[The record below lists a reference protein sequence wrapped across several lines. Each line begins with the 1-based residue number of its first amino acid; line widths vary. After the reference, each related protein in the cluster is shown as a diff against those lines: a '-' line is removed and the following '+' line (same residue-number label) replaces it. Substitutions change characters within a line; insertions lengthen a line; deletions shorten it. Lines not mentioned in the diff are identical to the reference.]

1 MPGNGGPAAASP
13 ARLATLSGE
22 SPLMDPLSVVL
33 RWAHVLAAITALGG
47 LIFARFAF
55 VPAAE
60 DLGEETADRLH
71 AGVRRR
77 WFPWVTGAIA
87 LLLASGLTNYIL
99 MIRRV
104 KDAPELWGGD
114 WMRQTGYHGLF
125 GVKFLLAMIVFY
137 LASGLVGRGAGTQ
150 WIRNARRQWLS
161 VTVGLGVA
169 IVLISGWMRQLHTGA
184 NTLPD
189 PVREYAKTYLKDI
202 EAVNE
207 GGGRD
212 PDDEGRPRGGRPDRP
227 AGEPA
232 TVAPSQETPDGQ
244 ETEEAD
250 GGAAAEDREAA
261 AAAGGSQEAAR

>member
-1 MPGNGGPAAASP
+1 
-13 ARLATLSGE
+13 
-22 SPLMDPLSVVL
+22 MDPLSVLL

-137 LASGLVGRGAGTQ
+137 LASGLVGRGASTQ

-189 PVREYAKTYLKDI
+189 PVREYAKTYLQDI
-202 EAVNE
+202 EAANE
-207 GGGRD
+207 AGGRD
-212 PDDEGRPRGGRPDRP
+212 PDDDSPRGGRPAGERP
-227 AGEPA
+227 AAAVPPA
-232 TVAPSQETPDGQ
+232 SEETPDGQ
-244 ETEEAD
+244 EAKEAD
-250 GGAAAEDREAA
+250 GGAAAEDLEAPA
-261 AAAGGSQEAAR
+261 TAGGSEEAA

>member
-1 MPGNGGPAAASP
+1 
-13 ARLATLSGE
+13 
-22 SPLMDPLSVVL
+22 MDPLSLLL

-47 LIFARFAF
+47 LLFVRFAF
-55 VPAAE
+55 VPTVDE
-60 DLGEETADRLH
+60 LGKETADRLH

-77 WFPWVTGAIA
+77 WLPWVIGAIT

-137 LASGLVGRGAGTQ
+137 LASGLVGRGASTQ
-150 WIRNARRQWLS
+150 WIRNARKQWLS
-161 VTVGLGVA
+161 VTIGLGLA

-184 NTLPD
+184 NDLPD
-189 PVREYAKTYLKDI
+189 PVRVYARTYLDDI
-202 EAVNE
+202 EAANAS
-207 GGGRD
+207 GGRD
-212 PDDEGRPRGGRPDRP
+212 DEDAPRGGSRPIR
-227 AGEPA
+227 AGSD
-232 TVAPSQETPDGQ
+232 TAPLAPPSAPQEKPDGQ

-250 GGAAAEDREAA
+250 GGAAPEDREAA
-261 AAAGGSQEAAR
+261 AASGGSEAAAR

>member
-1 MPGNGGPAAASP
+1 
-13 ARLATLSGE
+13 
-22 SPLMDPLSVVL
+22 MDPLSLLL

-47 LIFARFAF
+47 LLFVRFAF
-55 VPAAE
+55 VPTVDE
-60 DLGEETADRLH
+60 LGKETADRLH

-77 WFPWVTGAIA
+77 WLPWVIGAIT

-137 LASGLVGRGAGTQ
+137 LASGLVGRGASTQ
-150 WIRNARRQWLS
+150 WIRNARKQWLS
-161 VTVGLGVA
+161 VTIGLGLA

-184 NTLPD
+184 NDLPD
-189 PVREYAKTYLKDI
+189 PVRVYARTYLDDI
-202 EAVNE
+202 EAANAS
-207 GGGRD
+207 GGRD
-212 PDDEGRPRGGRPDRP
+212 DEDAPRGGSRPIR
-227 AGEPA
+227 AGSD
-232 TVAPSQETPDGQ
+232 TAPLAPPSAHQEKPDGQ

-250 GGAAAEDREAA
+250 GGAAPEDREAA
-261 AAAGGSQEAAR
+261 AASGGSEAAAR

>member
-1 MPGNGGPAAASP
+1 
-13 ARLATLSGE
+13 
-22 SPLMDPLSVVL
+22 MDPLSVVL

-47 LIFARFAF
+47 FLFARFALL
-55 VPAAE
+55 PAAE
-60 DLGEETADRLH
+60 DLGKETADRLH
-71 AGVRRR
+71 AGIRRR
-77 WFPWVTGAIA
+77 WLPWVIGAIT
-87 LLLASGLTNYIL
+87 LLLASGLTNYVL

-161 VTVGLGVA
+161 VAVGLGVA

-184 NTLPD
+184 NTMPD
-189 PVREYAKTYLKDI
+189 PVREYAKTYLQDI
-202 EAVNE
+202 EAANAT
-207 GGGRD
+207 GGRD
-212 PDDEGRPRGGRPDRP
+212 PDDDGPRGGRSSGPP
-227 AGEPA
+227 AA
-232 TVAPSQETPDGQ
+232 AAPSSEEKPDGQ
-244 ETEEAD
+244 EAKEAD

-261 AAAGGSQEAAR
+261 AAAGRGEEAAR

>member
-1 MPGNGGPAAASP
+1 
-13 ARLATLSGE
+13 
-22 SPLMDPLSVVL
+22 MDPLSVLL
-33 RWAHVLAAITALGG
+33 RWAHILAAITALGG

-77 WFPWVTGAIA
+77 WLPWVIGAIT

-137 LASGLVGRGAGTQ
+137 LASGLVGRGASTQ

-189 PVREYAKTYLKDI
+189 PVREYAKTYLQDI
-202 EAVNE
+202 EAANE
-207 GGGRD
+207 AGGRD
-212 PDDEGRPRGGRPDRP
+212 PDDDSPRGGRPAGERP
-227 AGEPA
+227 AAAVPPA
-232 TVAPSQETPDGQ
+232 SEENPDGQ
-244 ETEEAD
+244 EAKEAD
-250 GGAAAEDREAA
+250 GGAAAEDLEAPA
-261 AAAGGSQEAAR
+261 TAGGSQEAAR

>member
-1 MPGNGGPAAASP
+1 
-13 ARLATLSGE
+13 
-22 SPLMDPLSVVL
+22 MDPLAVLL

-60 DLGEETADRLH
+60 DLGEEAADRLH

-87 LLLASGLTNYIL
+87 LLLASGLTNYVL

-184 NTLPD
+184 NDLPD
-189 PVREYAKTYLKDI
+189 PVREYAKTYLQDI

-212 PDDEGRPRGGRPDRP
+212 PDDEAGSRRGRPSGPP
-227 AGEPA
+227 AA
-232 TVAPSQETPDGQ
+232 DAAPSSQEKPDGQ
-244 ETEEAD
+244 EAKEAD

-261 AAAGGSQEAAR
+261 ATAGGSEEAAR

>member
-1 MPGNGGPAAASP
+1 
-13 ARLATLSGE
+13 
-22 SPLMDPLSVVL
+22 MDPLSVVL

-47 LIFARFAF
+47 LLFARFAF

-60 DLGEETADRLH
+60 DLGEETAERLH
-71 AGVRRR
+71 EGVRRR
-77 WFPWVTGAIA
+77 WLPWVIGAIT
-87 LLLASGLTNYIL
+87 LLLASGLTNYVL
-99 MIRRV
+99 LIRRV
-104 KDAPELWGGD
+104 KEAPELWGAD

-184 NTLPD
+184 NDLPD
-189 PVREYAKTYLKDI
+189 PVRAYAKTYLQDI

-207 GGGRD
+207 GSGRN
-212 PDDEGRPRGGRPDRP
+212 PDDEQGSRGGRPP
-227 AGEPA
+227 AAPSDA
-232 TVAPSQETPDGQ
+232 PAPSQEKPDGQ
-244 ETEEAD
+244 ETKEAD

-261 AAAGGSQEAAR
+261 AAAGGSEEAAR

>member
-1 MPGNGGPAAASP
+1 
-13 ARLATLSGE
+13 
-22 SPLMDPLSVVL
+22 MDPLSVLL

-77 WFPWVTGAIA
+77 WLPWVIGAIT

-137 LASGLVGRGAGTQ
+137 LASGLVGRGASTQ

-189 PVREYAKTYLKDI
+189 PVREYAKTYLQDI
-202 EAVNE
+202 EAANE
-207 GGGRD
+207 AGGRD
-212 PDDEGRPRGGRPDRP
+212 LDDDSPRGGRPAGERP
-227 AGEPA
+227 AAAVPPA
-232 TVAPSQETPDGQ
+232 SEETPDGQ
-244 ETEEAD
+244 EAKEAD
-250 GGAAAEDREAA
+250 GGAAAEDREAP
-261 AAAGGSQEAAR
+261 AAAGGSEEAAR

>member
-1 MPGNGGPAAASP
+1 
-13 ARLATLSGE
+13 
-22 SPLMDPLSVVL
+22 MDPLSVLL
-33 RWAHVLAAITALGG
+33 RWSHVLAAIVALGG
-47 LIFARFAF
+47 LVFARFAF

-60 DLGEETADRLH
+60 ELDRDTADRLH

-77 WFPWVTGAIA
+77 WLPWVTGAIA
-87 LLLASGLTNYIL
+87 ILLASGLTNYIL
-99 MIRRV
+99 MIRRI

-125 GVKFLLAMIVFY
+125 GVKFLLAMILFY

-161 VTVGLGVA
+161 VAVGLGVA

-184 NTLPD
+184 NDLPD
-189 PVREYAKTYLKDI
+189 PVRDYAKTYLQDI

-212 PDDEGRPRGGRPDRP
+212 PDEEGRSRGGRPGRP
-227 AGEPA
+227 AEEPA
-232 TVAPSQETPDGQ
+232 TVAPSEETPDGQ
-244 ETEEAD
+244 EAKEAD
-250 GGAAAEDREAA
+250 GSAAAEDREAA
-261 AAAGGSQEAAR
+261 AAAGGSEEAAR